1 MRRISLFILTLIAAL
16 SLTGLDLFAQ
26 SRAVVS
32 GRITNK
38 TDDNKPL
45 TDVVVYAYNT
55 VAEAEDAYKSYMLA
69 KETGGF
75 FDPGLVVYEYPDAS
89 GYYEIS
95 AIESGALMFDPMGIA
110 DPIVKKVNYQKEI
123 NVAFEVAII
132 LDNSTV
138 TAEVG
143 SKPVVEPPEI
153 FGNTVSCGA
162 TYPFKDRIGKTN
174 ARFVVQAYLLAGNEI
189 DTLEYRPPI
198 VYDGEQYHQTQLRRL
213 SYHPEYDPLY
223 MIAEEHPPLTDSIM
237 SVTWKDTVY
246 LDDPSELIYCRAKIW
261 AEDYNMVIYE
271 DSMKIFN
278 TGRARRPMRF
288 LEYTFDEYHLNPN
301 DFVKKPKRERRD
313 AAVST
318 NLKFLVGKAAL
329 DPMDTVGKQQL
340 ENLKRELIDVINGEG
355 STLKE
360 FYVAVTSSPDGTYSK
375 NVELSRQRSEFA
387 KNEVTSVIPYSVQ
400 RRVYMPKPTSEVA
413 SWEAV
418 ADILEKD
425 SLVVEAEAVRKI
437 VKQNPS
443 SMDAQWGKIR
453 QLPYYKSQI
462 SPRLTQLR
470 SVSFKYV
477 NEIFR
482 QLTPDEILHRYKTDA
497 DYRSGKKSFALYEY
511 WHLFDMVKDPDE
523 LELLY
528 RRAIIDSKKAETRIW
543 PLPANNL
550 AVALMR
556 KGVVDTTILAPLI
569 DEREPLNRVI
579 RNKHDPSVIDE
590 IINIEQIVA
599 NQVVM
604 MLKAEE
610 NMRAMELCQLLPDSK
625 YGLLKSIT
633 SCLAGYF
640 RDNKSEEGQKV
651 FNTVRNSTPLNR
663 VVMNLAVGN
672 IGLAR
677 NALGALDQNEAVTQ
691 YLQAQVLCRGH
702 DSVMGMKNAIVDFD
716 TYESEY
722 DKALGYL
729 RKCFEI
735 DEKYKKIAETDWD
748 IYEELYKEALKPAP
762 PPMEYDYDYNYDYNY
777 DYSF

>member
-1 MRRISLFILTLIAAL
+1 MRRFQIIVLAL
-16 SLTGLDLFAQ
+16 VAVLSMAGIDSFAQ
-26 SRAVVS
+26 DRAIVS

-45 TDVVVYAYNT
+45 TDVCVYAYST
-55 VAEAEDAYKSYMLA
+55 VAEAEDAFKSYMLA

-75 FDPGLVVYEYPDAS
+75 FDPGLTVYEYPDAS

-95 AIESGALMFDPMGIA
+95 AVETGALMFDPMGIA
-110 DPIVKKVNYQKEI
+110 DPIVKQINYQKEI
-123 NVAFEVAII
+123 NVAFEVAIV

-138 TAEVG
+138 TADVG
-143 SKPVVEPPEI
+143 SKPVVDPPEI

-162 TYPFKDRIGKTN
+162 TYPFKERIGKTN
-174 ARFVVQAYLLAGNEI
+174 ARFVVQAYLLAGNEK
-189 DTLEYRPPI
+189 DTIEYRPPI

-223 MIAEEHPPLTDSIM
+223 LIAENNGPLTDSTM

-271 DSMKIFN
+271 DTMKIFN

-288 LEYTFDEYHLNPN
+288 LEYSFDEYHLDPN
-301 DFVKKPKRERRD
+301 EFIKKPKRERRD

-329 DPMDTVGKQQL
+329 DPEDLAGKADL
-340 ENLKRELIDVINGEG
+340 DNLKQELINVINDEG

-360 FYVAVTSSPDGTYSK
+360 FHVAVTSSPDGTYYK
-375 NVELSRQRSEFA
+375 NVELSKQRSDFA
-387 KNEVTSVIPYSVQ
+387 RNEVTSVIPRSLQ
-400 RRVYMPKPTSEVA
+400 KRVYMTTKYEVA

-425 SLVVEAEAVRKI
+425 SLLTQAEAVRKI
-437 VKQNPS
+437 VKQNPN

-453 QLPYYKSQI
+453 QLPYYKSEI
-462 SPRLTQLR
+462 SPRLPQLR
-470 SVSFKYV
+470 SVTFKYV

-482 QLTPDEILHRYKTDA
+482 QLTPEEILHRYNTDM
-497 DYRSGKKSFALYEY
+497 DYRTGKKSFALYEY
-511 WHLFDMVKDPDE
+511 WHLFDLVKNPDE

-528 RRAIIDSKKAETRIW
+528 RRAVVDSKKAEGRIW

-556 KGVVDTTILAPLI
+556 KGQSDTTILASLI
-569 DEREPLNRVI
+569 DEREPLNRII
-579 RNKHDPSVIDE
+579 RNKHDPKVIDE
-590 IINIEQIVA
+590 IINIEQVVA

-604 MLKAEE
+604 FLRDEKY
-610 NMRAMELCQLLPDSK
+610 MRAMELCTLLPDSK
-625 YGLLKSIT
+625 YILLKSIT
-633 SCLAGYF
+633 RCLAGYF

-651 FNTVRNSTPLNR
+651 FNTVRNSTDRNR

-677 NALGALDQNEAVTQ
+677 NALGKLPQDDPVTQ
-691 YLQAQVLCRGH
+691 YLNAQVLCRNH
-702 DSVMGMKNAIVDFD
+702 DSVMGMKNAIVDFT

-722 DKALGYL
+722 DKALAYL
-729 RKCFEI
+729 RKCFEM

-748 IYEELYKEALKPAP
+748 IYEELYKEALQPAP
-762 PPMEYDYDYNYDYNY
+762 PPMDYYDYDYSY
-777 DYSF
+777 

>member
-1 MRRISLFILTLIAAL
+1 MKRLLSFIFVLLSAL
-16 SLTGLDLFAQ
+16 LLTGLDLCAQ
-26 SRAVVS
+26 DRAIVS

-38 TDDNKPL
+38 TDDDKPL
-45 TDVVVYAYNT
+45 SDVVVYAYST

-75 FDPGLVVYEYPDAS
+75 FDPGLTYSEYPDAS

-95 AIESGALMFDPMGIA
+95 AVETGALMFDPMGIA
-110 DPIVKKVNYQKEI
+110 DPIVKKINYQKEI

-143 SKPVVEPPEI
+143 NKPVVDPPEI

-162 TYPFKDRIGKTN
+162 TYPFKERVGKTN
-174 ARFVVQAYLLAGNEI
+174 ARFVVQAYLLAGNEK

-198 VYDGEQYHQTQLRRL
+198 VYDGEQYHKTQLRRL

-223 MIAEEHPPLTDSIM
+223 MIAETQPTLTDSTM

-246 LDDPSELIYCRAKIW
+246 LDDPTELIYCRAKIW

-271 DSMKIFN
+271 DTMKIFN

-288 LEYTFDEYHLNPN
+288 LEYSFDEYHVDPN

-329 DPMDTVGKQQL
+329 DPEDLAGKADL
-340 ENLKRELIDVINGEG
+340 DNLKQELINVIHDEG

-360 FYVAVTSSPDGTYSK
+360 FHVAVTSSPDGTYYK
-375 NVELSRQRSEFA
+375 NVELSKQRSDFA
-387 KNEVTSVIPYSVQ
+387 RNEVTSVIPKSLQ
-400 RRVYMPKPTSEVA
+400 KRVYMTTKYEVA
-413 SWEAV
+413 SWSAV

-425 SLVVEAEAVRKI
+425 SLYVEAAAVRKI
-437 VKQNPS
+437 VQQNPN

-453 QLPYYKSQI
+453 QLPYYRSLI
-462 SPRLTQLR
+462 SPRLPQLR
-470 SVSFKYV
+470 SVTFKYV
-477 NEIFR
+477 NEVFR
-482 QLTPDEILHRYKTDA
+482 QLTPEEILHRYNTDA

-511 WHLFDMVKDPDE
+511 WHLFNMVKDPDE

-528 RRAIIDSKKAETRIW
+528 RRAVVDSKKAEGRIW

-550 AVALMR
+550 AVSLMR
-556 KGVVDTTILAPLI
+556 KGVADTTILASLI
-569 DEREPLNRVI
+569 DEREPLNRII
-579 RNKHDPSVIDE
+579 RNKNNPQVIDE
-590 IINIEQIVA
+590 IINIEQVVA

-604 MLKAEE
+604 FLRDEKY
-610 NMRAMELCQLLPDSK
+610 MRAMELCTLLPDSN

-633 SCLAGYF
+633 RCLAGYF

-651 FNTVRNSTPLNR
+651 FNTVRNSTPRNR

-672 IGLAR
+672 IGLAKA
-677 NALGALDQNEAVTQ
+677 ALAKLDPNDPVTQ
-691 YLQAQVLCRGH
+691 YLNAQVLCRNH
-702 DSVMGMKNAIVDFD
+702 DSVMGMKNAIVDFS

-722 DKALGYL
+722 DKALEYL
-729 RKCFEI
+729 RKCYEM

-748 IYEELYKEALKPAP
+748 IYEELHKEALQP
-762 PPMEYDYDYNYDYNY
+762 PPPPVDDYYY
-777 DYSF
+777 DYSY

>member
-1 MRRISLFILTLIAAL
+1 MKKLLLFIFVLMFAL
-16 SLTGLDLFAQ
+16 SQTGLDLCAQ
-26 SRAVVS
+26 DRAIVA

-38 TDDNKPL
+38 TDDDKPL
-45 TDVVVYAYNT
+45 SDVVVYAYST

-75 FDPGLVVYEYPDAS
+75 FDPGLTYSEYPDAS

-95 AIESGALMFDPMGIA
+95 AVQTGALMFDPMGIA
-110 DPIVKKVNYQKEI
+110 DPIVKKINYQKEI

-143 SKPVVEPPEI
+143 NKPVVDPPEI

-162 TYPFKDRIGKTN
+162 TYPFKERVGKTN
-174 ARFVVQAYLLAGNEI
+174 ARFVVQAYLLAGNEK

-198 VYDGEQYHQTQLRRL
+198 VYDGEQYHKTQLRRL

-223 MIAEEHPPLTDSIM
+223 MIAETQPVLTDSTM

-246 LDDPSELIYCRAKIW
+246 LDDPTELIYCRAKIW

-271 DSMKIFN
+271 DTMKIFN

-288 LEYTFDEYHLNPN
+288 LEYSFDEYHVDPN
-301 DFVKKPKRERRD
+301 EFVKKPKRERRD

-329 DPMDTVGKQQL
+329 DPEDLAGKADL
-340 ENLKRELIDVINGEG
+340 DNLKQELVNVINDEG

-360 FYVAVTSSPDGTYSK
+360 FHVAVTSSPDGTYAK
-375 NVELSRQRSEFA
+375 NVELSKLRSDFA
-387 KNEVTSVIPYSVQ
+387 RNEVTSVIPKSLQ
-400 RRVYMPKPTSEVA
+400 KRVYMTTKYEVA
-413 SWEAV
+413 SWSAV

-425 SLVVEAEAVRKI
+425 SLYVEAAAVRKI
-437 VKQNPS
+437 VQQNPK

-453 QLPYYKSQI
+453 QLPYYRSLI
-462 SPRLTQLR
+462 SPRLPQLR
-470 SVSFKYV
+470 SVTFKYV
-477 NEIFR
+477 NEVFR
-482 QLTPDEILHRYKTDA
+482 QLTPEEILHRYNTDA

-511 WHLFDMVKDPDE
+511 WHLFDLVKDPDE

-528 RRAIIDSKKAETRIW
+528 RRAVVDSKKAEGRIW

-556 KGVVDTTILAPLI
+556 KGQSDTTILASLI
-569 DEREPLNRVI
+569 DEREPLNRII
-579 RNKHDPSVIDE
+579 RNKNNPQVIDE
-590 IINIEQIVA
+590 IINIEQVVA

-604 MLKAEE
+604 FLRDEKY
-610 NMRAMELCQLLPDSK
+610 MRAMELCTLLPDSK

-633 SCLAGYF
+633 RCLAGYF

-651 FNTVRNSTPLNR
+651 FNTVRNSTPRNR

-672 IGLAR
+672 IGLAKA
-677 NALGALDQNEAVTQ
+677 ALAKLDPDDPVTQ
-691 YLQAQVLCRGH
+691 YLNAQVLCRNH
-702 DSVMGMKNAIVDFD
+702 DSVMGMKNAIVDFS

-722 DKALGYL
+722 DKALQYL
-729 RKCFEI
+729 RKCYEM
-735 DEKYKKIAETDWD
+735 DEKYKKVAETDWD
-748 IYEELYKEALKPAP
+748 IYEELHKEALQPAP
-762 PPMEYDYDYNYDYNY
+762 PPMDDYYY

>member
-1 MRRISLFILTLIAAL
+1 MKRLLSFIYVFVVAL
-16 SLTGLDLFAQ
+16 SLTELDLYAQ
-26 SRAVVS
+26 DRTIVA
-32 GRITNK
+32 GTITNK

-45 TDVVVYAYNT
+45 TDVVVYAYST
-55 VAEAEDAYKSYMLA
+55 VAEAEDAYKSYMQA

-75 FDPGLVVYEYPDAS
+75 FDAGMTVSEYPNAA

-95 AIESGALMFDPMGIA
+95 AVETGALMFDPMGIA
-110 DPIVKKVNYQKEI
+110 DPIVIKVNYQKEI
-123 NVAFEVAII
+123 NVAFDVAIV

-143 SKPVVEPPEI
+143 SKPVVDPPEI

-162 TYPFKDRIGKTN
+162 TYPFKSRIGKTN
-174 ARFVVQAYLLAGNEI
+174 ARFVVQAYLLAGNEK
-189 DTLEYRPPI
+189 DTLEYRAPI

-223 MIAEEHPPLTDSIM
+223 MIAEDHPPLTDSTM

-246 LDDPSELIYCRAKIW
+246 LEDPTELIYCRAKIW

-271 DSMKIFN
+271 DTMKIFN

-288 LEYTFDEYHLNPN
+288 LEYSFDEYHLNPN

-329 DPMDTVGKQQL
+329 DPEDLQGKADL
-340 ENLKRELIDVINGEG
+340 ENLKQELIQVINDEG

-360 FYVAVTSSPDGTYSK
+360 FHVAVTSSPDGTYSK
-375 NVELSRQRSEFA
+375 NMDLARQRSDFA
-387 KNEVTSVIPYSVQ
+387 RNEVTSVIPKSLQ
-400 RRVYMPKPTSEVA
+400 RRVYMTTKYDVA

-418 ADILEKD
+418 AEILEKD
-425 SLVVEAEAVRKI
+425 SLMTEAAAVRKI
-437 VKQNPS
+437 VKQNPN
-443 SMDAQWGKIR
+443 SMDTQWGKIR
-453 QLPYYKSQI
+453 QLPYYKSLI
-462 SPRLTQLR
+462 SPRLPQLR
-470 SVSFKYV
+470 SVTFKYV

-482 QLTPDEILHRYKTDA
+482 QLTPEEILHRYNTDM
-497 DYRSGKKSFALYEY
+497 DYRTGKKSFALYEY
-511 WHLFDMVKDPDE
+511 WHLFGLVKNPDE

-528 RRAIIDSKKAETRIW
+528 RRAVVDSKKAEGRIW

-556 KGVVDTTILAPLI
+556 KGACDTTVLASLI

-579 RNKHDPSVIDE
+579 RNKHNPQIIDE
-590 IINIEQIVA
+590 IINIEQVVA

-604 MLKAEE
+604 FLRDEKY
-610 NMRAMELCQLLPDSK
+610 MRAMELCTLLPDSK
-625 YGLLKSIT
+625 YILLKSIT
-633 SCLAGYF
+633 RCLAGYF

-651 FNTVRNSTPLNR
+651 FNTVRNSTDRNR

-677 NALGALDQNEAVTQ
+677 NALGKLDPNDPVTQ
-691 YLQAQVLCRGH
+691 YLNAQVLCRNH
-702 DSVMGMKNAIVDFD
+702 DSVMGMKNAIVDYT

-722 DKALGYL
+722 DKALAYL
-729 RKCFEI
+729 RKCFEM
-735 DEKYKKIAETDWD
+735 DEKYKKVAETDWD
-748 IYEELYKEALKPAP
+748 IYEELYKEALQPAP
-762 PPMEYDYDYNYDYNY
+762 PPMEYDDFG
-777 DYSF
+777 YSYY

>member
-1 MRRISLFILTLIAAL
+1 MRRFQIIVLALVAAL
-16 SLTGLDLFAQ
+16 SMAGIDSFAQ
-26 SRAVVS
+26 DRAIVS

-45 TDVVVYAYNT
+45 TDVCVYAYST
-55 VAEAEDAYKSYMLA
+55 VAEAEDAFKSYMLA

-75 FDPGLVVYEYPDAS
+75 FDPGLTVYEYPDAS

-95 AIESGALMFDPMGIA
+95 AVETGALMFDPMGIA
-110 DPIVKKVNYQKEI
+110 DPIVKQINYQKEI
-123 NVAFEVAII
+123 NVAFEVAIV

-143 SKPVVEPPEI
+143 SKPVVDPPEI

-162 TYPFKDRIGKTN
+162 TYPFKERIGKTN
-174 ARFVVQAYLLAGNEI
+174 ARFVVQAYLLAGNEK
-189 DTLEYRPPI
+189 DTIEYRPPI

-223 MIAEEHPPLTDSIM
+223 LIAENNGPLTDSTM

-271 DSMKIFN
+271 DTMKIFN

-288 LEYTFDEYHLNPN
+288 LEYSFDEYHLDPN
-301 DFVKKPKRERRD
+301 EFIKKPKRARRD

-329 DPMDTVGKQQL
+329 DPEDLAGKADL
-340 ENLKRELIDVINGEG
+340 DNLKQELINVINDEG

-360 FYVAVTSSPDGTYSK
+360 FHVAVTSSPDGTYYK
-375 NVELSRQRSEFA
+375 NVELSKQRSDFA
-387 KNEVTSVIPYSVQ
+387 RNEVTSVIPRSLQ
-400 RRVYMPKPTSEVA
+400 KRVYMTTKYEVA

-425 SLVVEAEAVRKI
+425 SLLTQAEAVRKI
-437 VKQNPS
+437 VKQNPN

-453 QLPYYKSQI
+453 QLPYYKSEI
-462 SPRLTQLR
+462 SPRLPQLR
-470 SVSFKYV
+470 SVTFKYV

-482 QLTPDEILHRYKTDA
+482 QLTPEEILHRYNTDM
-497 DYRSGKKSFALYEY
+497 DYRTGKKSFALYEY
-511 WHLFDMVKDPDE
+511 WHLFDLVKNPDE

-528 RRAIIDSKKAETRIW
+528 RRAVVDSKKAEGRIW

-556 KGVVDTTILAPLI
+556 KGQSDTTILASLI
-569 DEREPLNRVI
+569 DEREPLNRII
-579 RNKHDPSVIDE
+579 RNKHDPKVIDE
-590 IINIEQIVA
+590 IINIEQVVA

-604 MLKAEE
+604 FLRDEKY
-610 NMRAMELCQLLPDSK
+610 MRAMELCTLLPDSK
-625 YGLLKSIT
+625 YILLKSIT
-633 SCLAGYF
+633 RCLAGYF

-651 FNTVRNSTPLNR
+651 FNTVRNSTDRNR

-677 NALGALDQNEAVTQ
+677 NALGKLPQDDPVTQ
-691 YLQAQVLCRGH
+691 YLNAQVLCRNH
-702 DSVMGMKNAIVDFD
+702 DSVMGMKNAIVDFT

-722 DKALGYL
+722 DKALAYL
-729 RKCFEI
+729 RKCFEM

-748 IYEELYKEALKPAP
+748 IYEELYKEALQPAP
-762 PPMEYDYDYNYDYNY
+762 PPMDYYDYDYSY
-777 DYSF
+777 

>member
-1 MRRISLFILTLIAAL
+1 MKRLLSFIFVLLSAL
-16 SLTGLDLFAQ
+16 LLTGLDLCAQ
-26 SRAVVS
+26 DRAIVS

-38 TDDNKPL
+38 TDDDKPL
-45 TDVVVYAYNT
+45 SDVVVYAYST

-75 FDPGLVVYEYPDAS
+75 FDPGLTYSEYPDAS

-95 AIESGALMFDPMGIA
+95 AVETGALMFDPMGIA
-110 DPIVKKVNYQKEI
+110 DPIVKKINYQKEI

-143 SKPVVEPPEI
+143 NKPVVDPPEI

-162 TYPFKDRIGKTN
+162 TYPFKERVGKTN
-174 ARFVVQAYLLAGNEI
+174 ARFVVQAYLLAGNEK

-198 VYDGEQYHQTQLRRL
+198 VYDGEQYHKTQLRRL

-223 MIAEEHPPLTDSIM
+223 MIAETQPALTDSTM

-246 LDDPSELIYCRAKIW
+246 LDDPTELIYCRAKIW

-271 DSMKIFN
+271 DTMKIFN

-288 LEYTFDEYHLNPN
+288 LEYSFDEYHVDPN

-329 DPMDTVGKQQL
+329 DPEDLAGKADL
-340 ENLKRELIDVINGEG
+340 DNLKQELINVIHDEG

-360 FYVAVTSSPDGTYSK
+360 FHVAVTSSPDGTYYK
-375 NVELSRQRSEFA
+375 NVELSKQRSDFA
-387 KNEVTSVIPYSVQ
+387 RNEVTSVIPKSLQ
-400 RRVYMPKPTSEVA
+400 KRVYMTTKYEVA
-413 SWEAV
+413 SWSAV

-425 SLVVEAEAVRKI
+425 SLYVEAAAVRKI
-437 VKQNPS
+437 VQQNPN

-453 QLPYYKSQI
+453 QLPYYRSLI
-462 SPRLTQLR
+462 SPRLPQLR
-470 SVSFKYV
+470 SVTFKYV
-477 NEIFR
+477 NEVFR
-482 QLTPDEILHRYKTDA
+482 QLTPEEILHRYNTDA

-511 WHLFDMVKDPDE
+511 WHLFNMVKDPDE

-528 RRAIIDSKKAETRIW
+528 RRAVVDSKKAEGRIW

-550 AVALMR
+550 AVSLMR
-556 KGVVDTTILAPLI
+556 KGVADTTILASLI
-569 DEREPLNRVI
+569 DEREPLNRII
-579 RNKHDPSVIDE
+579 RNKNNPQVIDE
-590 IINIEQIVA
+590 IINIEQVVA

-604 MLKAEE
+604 FLRDEKY
-610 NMRAMELCQLLPDSK
+610 MRAMELCTLLPYSK

-633 SCLAGYF
+633 RCLAGYF

-651 FNTVRNSTPLNR
+651 FNTVRNSTPRNR

-672 IGLAR
+672 IGLAKA
-677 NALGALDQNEAVTQ
+677 ALAKLDPNDPVTQ
-691 YLQAQVLCRGH
+691 YLNAQVLCRNH
-702 DSVMGMKNAIVDFD
+702 DSVMGMKNAIVDFS

-722 DKALGYL
+722 DKALEYL
-729 RKCFEI
+729 RKCYEM

-748 IYEELYKEALKPAP
+748 IYEELHKEALQP
-762 PPMEYDYDYNYDYNY
+762 PPPPVDDYYY
-777 DYSF
+777 DYSY

>member
-1 MRRISLFILTLIAAL
+1 MRRFQIIVLAL
-16 SLTGLDLFAQ
+16 VAVLSMAGIDSFAQ
-26 SRAVVS
+26 ERAIVS

-45 TDVVVYAYNT
+45 TDVCVYAYST
-55 VAEAEDAYKSYMLA
+55 VAEAEDAFKSYMLA

-75 FDPGLVVYEYPDAS
+75 FDPGLTVYEYPDAS

-95 AIESGALMFDPMGIA
+95 AVETGALMFDPMGIA
-110 DPIVKKVNYQKEI
+110 DPIVKQINYQKEI
-123 NVAFEVAII
+123 NVAFEVAIV

-143 SKPVVEPPEI
+143 SKPVVDPPEI

-162 TYPFKDRIGKTN
+162 TYPFKERIGKTN
-174 ARFVVQAYLLAGNEI
+174 ARFVVQAYLLAGNEK
-189 DTLEYRPPI
+189 DTIEYRPPI

-223 MIAEEHPPLTDSIM
+223 LIAENNGPLTDSTM

-271 DSMKIFN
+271 DTMKIFN

-288 LEYTFDEYHLNPN
+288 LEYSFDEYHLDPN
-301 DFVKKPKRERRD
+301 EFIKKPKRERRD

-329 DPMDTVGKQQL
+329 DPEDLAGKADL
-340 ENLKRELIDVINGEG
+340 DNLKQELINVINDEG

-360 FYVAVTSSPDGTYSK
+360 FHVAVTSSPDGTYYK
-375 NVELSRQRSEFA
+375 NVELSKQRSDFA
-387 KNEVTSVIPYSVQ
+387 RNEVTSVIPRSLQ
-400 RRVYMPKPTSEVA
+400 KRVYMTTKYEVA

-425 SLVVEAEAVRKI
+425 SLLTQAEAVRKI
-437 VKQNPS
+437 VKQNPN

-453 QLPYYKSQI
+453 QLPYYKSEI
-462 SPRLTQLR
+462 SPRLPQLR
-470 SVSFKYV
+470 SVTFKYV

-482 QLTPDEILHRYKTDA
+482 QLTPEEILHRYNTDM
-497 DYRSGKKSFALYEY
+497 DYRTGKKSFALYEY
-511 WHLFDMVKDPDE
+511 WHLFDLVKNPDE

-528 RRAIIDSKKAETRIW
+528 RRAVVDSKKAEGRIW

-556 KGVVDTTILAPLI
+556 KGQSDTTILASLI
-569 DEREPLNRVI
+569 DEREPLNRII
-579 RNKHDPSVIDE
+579 RNKHDPKVIDE
-590 IINIEQIVA
+590 IINIEQVVA

-604 MLKAEE
+604 FLRDEKY
-610 NMRAMELCQLLPDSK
+610 MRAMELCTLLPDSK
-625 YGLLKSIT
+625 YILLKSIT
-633 SCLAGYF
+633 RCLAGYF

-651 FNTVRNSTPLNR
+651 FNTVRNSTDRNR

-677 NALGALDQNEAVTQ
+677 NALGKLPQDDPVTQ
-691 YLQAQVLCRGH
+691 YLNAQVLCRNH
-702 DSVMGMKNAIVDFD
+702 DSVMGMKNAIVDFT

-722 DKALGYL
+722 DKALAYL
-729 RKCFEI
+729 RKCFEM

-748 IYEELYKEALKPAP
+748 IYEELYKEALQPAP
-762 PPMEYDYDYNYDYNY
+762 PPMDYYDYDYSY
-777 DYSF
+777 

>member
-1 MRRISLFILTLIAAL
+1 MRRILSYICICTIALIF
-16 SLTGLDLFAQ
+16 SGLDSYAQ
-26 SRAVVS
+26 DRAIVS

-38 TDDNKPL
+38 TDDDKPL
-45 TDVVVYAYNT
+45 TDVVVYAYGT
-55 VAEAEDAYKSYMLA
+55 VAEAEDALKAYMLA
-69 KETGGF
+69 KESGGF
-75 FDPGLVVYEYPDAS
+75 WDAGLVVEVYPDAS

-95 AIESGALMFDPMGIA
+95 AIESGALLFYPMGIA
-110 DPIVKKVNYQKEI
+110 DPIVKRINYQKEI

-132 LDNSTV
+132 LDNSTI

-143 SKPVVEPPEI
+143 NRPVVEPPEI

-162 TYPFKDRIGKTN
+162 TYPFKERIGKTN
-174 ARFVVQAYLLAGNEI
+174 ARFVVQAYLLAGNEV

-223 MIAEEHPPLTDSIM
+223 MIAENLPPLTDSTL

-246 LDDPSELIYCRAKIW
+246 LDDPTELIYCRAKIW

-278 TGRARRPMRF
+278 TGRARRPMKF
-288 LEYTFDEYHLNPN
+288 LEYSFDEYHLDPN
-301 DFVKKPKRERRD
+301 DFVKKPRRERRD

-318 NLKFLVGKAAL
+318 NLQFLVGKAAL
-329 DPMDTVGKQQL
+329 DPLDTAGKADL
-340 ENLKRELIDVINGEG
+340 ENLKQELLDVIHGEG

-360 FYVAVTSSPDGTYSK
+360 FYVAVTSSPDGTYYK
-375 NVELSRQRSEFA
+375 NVELSRLRSEFA
-387 KNEVTSVIPYSVQ
+387 KNEVTSVIPRSVQ
-400 RRVYMPKPTSEVA
+400 QRVYMPKPKSEVA

-425 SLVVEAEAVRKI
+425 SLKTEAAAVRKI

-453 QLPYYKSQI
+453 QLPYYKSVI
-462 SPRLTQLR
+462 SPRLPQLR
-470 SVSFKYV
+470 SVTFKYV

-482 QLTPDEILHRYKTDA
+482 QLTPEEILHRYTTDM
-497 DYRSGKKSFALYEY
+497 DYRTGRKSFALYEY
-511 WHLFDMVKDPDE
+511 WHLFGLVKNPDE

-528 RRAIIDSKKAETRIW
+528 RRAIVDSKKAEGRVW

-556 KGVVDTTILAPLI
+556 KGVCDTTILAPLI
-569 DEREPLNRVI
+569 DDREPLNRVI
-579 RNKHDPSVIDE
+579 RNKNNSQVIDE
-590 IINIEQIVA
+590 IINIEQVVA

-604 MLKAEE
+604 FLRGEYY
-610 NMRAMELCQLLPDSK
+610 MRAMELCTLLPDSK

-651 FNTVRNSTPLNR
+651 FNTVRNSTPRNR

-672 IGLAR
+672 VGLAKA
-677 NALGALDQNEAVTQ
+677 ALGKLDPEDPVTQ
-691 YLQAQVLCRGH
+691 YLNAQVLCRAH
-702 DSVMGMKNAIVDFD
+702 DSVMGMKNAIVDFE

-722 DKALGYL
+722 DKALEYL
-729 RKCFEI
+729 RKCFEL
-735 DEKYKKIAETDWD
+735 DEKYKKVAETDWD

-762 PPMEYDYDYNYDYNY
+762 PKLDYDSYEF

>member
-1 MRRISLFILTLIAAL
+1 MRRFQIIVLALVAAL
-16 SLTGLDLFAQ
+16 SMAGIDSFAQ
-26 SRAVVS
+26 DRAIVS

-45 TDVVVYAYNT
+45 TDVCVYAYST
-55 VAEAEDAYKSYMLA
+55 VAEAEDAFKSYMLA

-75 FDPGLVVYEYPDAS
+75 FDPGLTVYEYPDAS

-95 AIESGALMFDPMGIA
+95 AVETGALMFDPMGIA
-110 DPIVKKVNYQKEI
+110 YPIVKQINYQKEI
-123 NVAFEVAII
+123 NVAFEVAIV

-143 SKPVVEPPEI
+143 SKPVVDPPEI

-162 TYPFKDRIGKTN
+162 TYPFKERIGKTN
-174 ARFVVQAYLLAGNEI
+174 ARFVVQAYLLAGNEK
-189 DTLEYRPPI
+189 DTIEYRPPI

-223 MIAEEHPPLTDSIM
+223 LIAENNGPLTDSTM

-271 DSMKIFN
+271 DTMKIFN

-288 LEYTFDEYHLNPN
+288 LEYSFDEYHLDPN
-301 DFVKKPKRERRD
+301 EFIKKPKRERRD

-329 DPMDTVGKQQL
+329 DPEDLAGKADL
-340 ENLKRELIDVINGEG
+340 DNLKQELINVINDEG

-360 FYVAVTSSPDGTYSK
+360 FHVAVTSSPDGTYYK
-375 NVELSRQRSEFA
+375 NVELSKQRSDFA
-387 KNEVTSVIPYSVQ
+387 RNEVTSVIPRSLQ
-400 RRVYMPKPTSEVA
+400 KRVYMTTKYEVA

-425 SLVVEAEAVRKI
+425 SLLTQAEAVRKI
-437 VKQNPS
+437 VKQNPN

-453 QLPYYKSQI
+453 QLPYYKSEI
-462 SPRLTQLR
+462 SPRLPQLR
-470 SVSFKYV
+470 SVTFKYV

-482 QLTPDEILHRYKTDA
+482 QLTPEEILHRYNTDM
-497 DYRSGKKSFALYEY
+497 DYRTGKKSFALYEY
-511 WHLFDMVKDPDE
+511 WHLFDLVKNPDE

-528 RRAIIDSKKAETRIW
+528 RRAVVDSKKAEGRIW

-556 KGVVDTTILAPLI
+556 KGQSDTTILASLI
-569 DEREPLNRVI
+569 DEREPLNRII
-579 RNKHDPSVIDE
+579 RNKHDPKVIDE
-590 IINIEQIVA
+590 IINIEQVVA

-604 MLKAEE
+604 FLRDEKY
-610 NMRAMELCQLLPDSK
+610 MRAMELCTLLPDSK
-625 YGLLKSIT
+625 YILLKSIT
-633 SCLAGYF
+633 RCLAGYF

-651 FNTVRNSTPLNR
+651 FNTVRNSTDRNR

-677 NALGALDQNEAVTQ
+677 NALGKLPQDDPVTQ
-691 YLQAQVLCRGH
+691 YLNAQVLCRNH
-702 DSVMGMKNAIVDFD
+702 DSVMGMKNAIVDFT

-722 DKALGYL
+722 DKALAYL
-729 RKCFEI
+729 RKCFEM

-748 IYEELYKEALKPAP
+748 IYEELYKEALQPAP
-762 PPMEYDYDYNYDYNY
+762 PPMDYYDYDYSY
-777 DYSF
+777 

>member
-1 MRRISLFILTLIAAL
+1 MKRLLSFIFVLLSAL
-16 SLTGLDLFAQ
+16 LLTGLDLCAQ
-26 SRAVVS
+26 DRAIVS

-38 TDDNKPL
+38 TDDDKPL
-45 TDVVVYAYNT
+45 SDVVVYAYST

-75 FDPGLVVYEYPDAS
+75 FDPGLTYSEYPDAS

-95 AIESGALMFDPMGIA
+95 AVETGALMFDPMGIA
-110 DPIVKKVNYQKEI
+110 DPIVKKINYQKEI

-143 SKPVVEPPEI
+143 NKPVVDPPEI

-162 TYPFKDRIGKTN
+162 TYPFKERVGKTN
-174 ARFVVQAYLLAGNEI
+174 ARFVVQAYLLAGNEK

-198 VYDGEQYHQTQLRRL
+198 VYDGEQYHKTQLRRL

-223 MIAEEHPPLTDSIM
+223 MIAETQPALTDSTM

-246 LDDPSELIYCRAKIW
+246 LDDPTELIYCRAKIW

-271 DSMKIFN
+271 DTMKIFN

-288 LEYTFDEYHLNPN
+288 LEYSFDEYHVDPN

-329 DPMDTVGKQQL
+329 DPEDLAGKADL
-340 ENLKRELIDVINGEG
+340 DNLKQELINVIHDEG

-360 FYVAVTSSPDGTYSK
+360 FHVAVTSSPDGTYYK
-375 NVELSRQRSEFA
+375 NVELSKQRSDFA
-387 KNEVTSVIPYSVQ
+387 RNEVTSVIPKALQ
-400 RRVYMPKPTSEVA
+400 KRVYMTTKYEVA
-413 SWEAV
+413 SWSAV

-425 SLVVEAEAVRKI
+425 SLYVEAAAVRKI
-437 VKQNPS
+437 VQQNPN

-453 QLPYYKSQI
+453 QLPYYRSLI
-462 SPRLTQLR
+462 SPRLPQLR
-470 SVSFKYV
+470 SVTFKYV
-477 NEIFR
+477 NEVFR
-482 QLTPDEILHRYKTDA
+482 QLTPEEILHRYNTDA

-511 WHLFDMVKDPDE
+511 WHLFNMVKDPDE

-528 RRAIIDSKKAETRIW
+528 RRAVVDSKKAEGRIW

-550 AVALMR
+550 AVSLMR
-556 KGVVDTTILAPLI
+556 KGVADTTILASLI
-569 DEREPLNRVI
+569 DEREPLNRII
-579 RNKHDPSVIDE
+579 RNKNNPQVIDE
-590 IINIEQIVA
+590 IINIEQVVA

-604 MLKAEE
+604 FLRDEKY
-610 NMRAMELCQLLPDSK
+610 MRAMELCTLLPDSK

-633 SCLAGYF
+633 RCLAGYF

-651 FNTVRNSTPLNR
+651 FNTVRNSTPRNR

-672 IGLAR
+672 IGLAKA
-677 NALGALDQNEAVTQ
+677 ALAKLDPNDPVTQ
-691 YLQAQVLCRGH
+691 YLNAQVLCRNH
-702 DSVMGMKNAIVDFD
+702 DSVMGMKNAIVDFS

-722 DKALGYL
+722 DKALEYL
-729 RKCFEI
+729 RKCYEM

-748 IYEELYKEALKPAP
+748 IYEELHKEALQP
-762 PPMEYDYDYNYDYNY
+762 PPPPVDDYYY
-777 DYSF
+777 DYSY

>member
-1 MRRISLFILTLIAAL
+1 MKRLLLLISVLVFAL
-16 SLTGLDLFAQ
+16 SLTGLDLCAQ
-26 SRAVVS
+26 DRAIVA

-38 TDDNKPL
+38 TDDDKPL
-45 TDVVVYAYNT
+45 SDVVIYAYST

-75 FDPGLVVYEYPDAS
+75 FDPGLTYSEYPDAS

-95 AIESGALMFDPMGIA
+95 AVQTGALMFDPMGIA
-110 DPIVKKVNYQKEI
+110 DPIVKKINYQKEI

-143 SKPVVEPPEI
+143 NKPVVDPPEI

-162 TYPFKDRIGKTN
+162 TYPFKERIGKTN
-174 ARFVVQAYLLAGNEI
+174 ARFVVQAYLLAGNEK

-223 MIAEEHPPLTDSIM
+223 MIAEEHPTLTDSTM

-246 LDDPSELIYCRAKIW
+246 LDDPTELIYCRAKIW

-271 DSMKIFN
+271 DTMKIFN

-288 LEYTFDEYHLNPN
+288 LEYSFDEYHVDPN
-301 DFVKKPKRERRD
+301 EFVKKPKRERRD

-329 DPMDTVGKQQL
+329 DPADLAGKADL
-340 ENLKRELIDVINGEG
+340 DNLKQELINVINDEG

-360 FYVAVTSSPDGTYSK
+360 FHVAVTSSPDGTYYK
-375 NVELSRQRSEFA
+375 NVELSKLRSDFA
-387 KNEVTSVIPYSVQ
+387 RNEVTSVIPKSLQ
-400 RRVYMPKPTSEVA
+400 KRVYMTTKYEVA
-413 SWEAV
+413 SWSAV
-418 ADILEKD
+418 ADILERD
-425 SLVVEAEAVRKI
+425 SLYTEAAAVRKI
-437 VKQNPS
+437 VQQNPN

-453 QLPYYKSQI
+453 QLSYYRSLI
-462 SPRLTQLR
+462 SPRLPQLR
-470 SVSFKYV
+470 SVTFKYV
-477 NEIFR
+477 NEVFR
-482 QLTPDEILHRYKTDA
+482 QLTPEEILHRYKTDA

-511 WHLFDMVKDPDE
+511 WHLFDLVKDPDE

-528 RRAIIDSKKAETRIW
+528 RRAVVDSKKAEGRIW

-556 KGVVDTTILAPLI
+556 KGQSDTTILASLI

-579 RNKHDPSVIDE
+579 RNKNNPQVIDE
-590 IINIEQIVA
+590 IINIEQVVA

-604 MLKAEE
+604 FLRDEKY
-610 NMRAMELCQLLPDSK
+610 MRAMELCTLLPDSK

-633 SCLAGYF
+633 RCLAGYF
-640 RDNKSEEGQKV
+640 RDNKSEEGQRV
-651 FNTVRNSTPLNR
+651 FNTVRNSTPRNR

-672 IGLAR
+672 IGLAKA
-677 NALGALDQNEAVTQ
+677 ALAKLDPNDPVTQ
-691 YLQAQVLCRGH
+691 YLNAQVLCRNH
-702 DSVMGMKNAIVDFD
+702 DSVMGMKNAIVDFT

-722 DKALGYL
+722 DKALEYL
-729 RKCFEI
+729 RKCYEM
-735 DEKYKKIAETDWD
+735 DEKYKKVAETDWD
-748 IYEELYKEALKPAP
+748 IYEELHKEALQPAP
-762 PPMEYDYDYNYDYNY
+762 PPMDDYYY
-777 DYSF
+777 DYSY